1 MSTPSK
7 RLDRLRQPE
16 YTGENR
22 CMPCTVVNSVIA
34 IGLAAVLA
42 FLWPPVGPVALVV
55 FLATI
60 YLRGYLVPGTPE
72 LTRRFPEWLLRLFGK
87 ESVDETMEVD
97 DTVDAGVSTLEGE
110 DRAPEETEALL
121 RSAGVVEECD
131 DDLCLTGEFEDVR
144 WRRIRRFRAD
154 DERAA
159 TQLAAVIDVDPDALE
174 FVEDDDRFGVT
185 FEGDRIAQWASDAAF
200 YADLATEPTLS
211 EWLPDWDGLS
221 DRQRTELLAGMRA
234 FLEECPACD
243 ADLAQVEDVR
253 KSCCSGEM
261 VNVSVDCPDCGALVF
276 SGSYQ

>member
-1 MSTPSK
+1 
-7 RLDRLRQPE
+7 
-16 YTGENR
+16 
-22 CMPCTVVNSVIA
+22 
-34 IGLAAVLA
+34 
-42 FLWPPVGPVALVV
+42 
-55 FLATI
+55 
-60 YLRGYLVPGTPE
+60 
-72 LTRRFPEWLLRLFGK
+72 LLRLFGK
-87 ESVDETMEVD
+87 ESVDETME
-97 DTVDAGVSTLEGE
+97 VDAGVSTLEGE

>member
-87 ESVDETMEVD
+87 ESVDETME
-97 DTVDAGVSTLEGE
+97 VDAGVSTLEGE